1 MDESINTQPTEQVA
15 VEQTSLPSDVAEQ
28 RDIESRLNF
37 NLTDDVK
44 EKYVTKDG
52 KLLGKYET
60 LEQLAEAHKFLQD
73 KHAMYVDDT
82 KKQEREVLSGV
93 EQEQQNLKK
102 QQTLMSMLP
111 TFMANN
117 MELTPELEAKAVEVG
132 IDIRDLKLGA
142 LELKDK
148 VNHVHQLVGGKENW
162 EATKAYLS
170 DKLSPQ
176 DFEKINQDLV
186 SANSDYTVLGMYNAY
201 KASLDGTE
209 VRTRISGDTAVKTSK
224 GYENRLALF
233 KDREYLNTPA
243 GRKDQ
248 LAKKRYDE
256 KLALTDL
263 NQLGIKSR

>member
-1 MDESINTQPTEQVA
+1 MEDTVNVQQTETV

-28 RDIESRLNF
+28 SALESMLDFR
-37 NLTDDVK
+37 LTDDVK
-44 EKYVTKDG
+44 QKYVTKDG
-52 KLLGKYET
+52 KLLGKYEN

-82 KKQEREVLSGV
+82 KKQEREILSGV
-93 EQEQQNLKK
+93 EQEQVRLK
-102 QQTLMSMLP
+102 QQDTIMSMLP
-111 TFMANN
+111 EFMANN
-117 MELTPELEAKAVEVG
+117 MELTPEIEAKATEAG

-148 VNHVHQLVGGKENW
+148 VTHVHQLVGGRENW
-162 EATKAYLS
+162 EATKAYLA

-176 DFEKINQDLV
+176 EFEKINQDLIG
-186 SANSDYTVLGMYNAY
+186 SNSDYTVLGMYNSY
-201 KASLDGTE
+201 KASLIGNEPTA
-209 VRTRISGDTAVKTSK
+209 RIVGETSIKTAK

-243 GRKDQ
+243 GQKDQ
-248 LAKKRYDE
+248 IAKKRYNE

-263 NQLGIKSR
+263 NQLGIKTR